1 MKKYGDKESAMN
13 IINILKESKMIKKFI
28 LICAICAQAFCLT
41 MPEPSAFDKKI
52 TFAVFNPNDVL
63 QITAANG
70 YVTVI
75 EFARNEHI
83 INVATGF
90 SDGLGYYR

>member
-1 MKKYGDKESAMN
+1 
-13 IINILKESKMIKKFI
+13 MIKKFI